1 MKFAAITLSAAA
13 VAAFIL
19 PAAPPASA
27 GPFGDNPLAWI
38 AKHSTKGGEY
48 NPPSGARYGL
58 APEVQGFG
66 QRHFGVNSNDARRA
80 SIIVAPDP
88 QHGEFQSVSLLFR
101 DLVDEGAAH
110 ISVRGDDGRPLG
122 RVDLARV
129 GKSANGKL
137 TKVEIPLTGAR
148 EGESIK
154 LAVTVDDFLG
164 KGGNGWTIIGADAH
178 QNCEAGRPDIR
189 FVRSGPIIP
198 PQQDIAS
205 APKPQT
211 KADRREARQERR
223 EDRSERGGKGR
234 RK

>member
-1 MKFAAITLSAAA
+1 MKFAAIALSAAAA
-13 VAAFIL
+13 VAAFII

-38 AKHSTKGGEY
+38 AKRSTKGGEY
-48 NPPSGARYGL
+48 DPPSGARSGL

-122 RVDLARV
+122 RVDLAR
-129 GKSANGKL
+129 
-137 TKVEIPLTGAR
+137 
-148 EGESIK
+148 
-154 LAVTVDDFLG
+154 
-164 KGGNGWTIIGADAH
+164 
-178 QNCEAGRPDIR
+178 
-189 FVRSGPIIP
+189 
-198 PQQDIAS
+198 
-205 APKPQT
+205 
-211 KADRREARQERR
+211 REARQDRR